1 MVKELGSSV
10 ENRSL
15 FVVVV
20 VVILLFLLLLVV
32 FGTVFDL
39 VESVAAF
46 NSRTVHHYVLALQ
59 CSWWT

>member
-10 ENRSL
+10 EDRSL
-15 FVVVV
+15 VVVV
-20 VVILLFLLLLVV
+20 LFFLLLVVV

-46 NSRTVHHYVLALQ
+46 KSSHTVHHYVLALQ
-59 CSWWT
+59 CNWWT